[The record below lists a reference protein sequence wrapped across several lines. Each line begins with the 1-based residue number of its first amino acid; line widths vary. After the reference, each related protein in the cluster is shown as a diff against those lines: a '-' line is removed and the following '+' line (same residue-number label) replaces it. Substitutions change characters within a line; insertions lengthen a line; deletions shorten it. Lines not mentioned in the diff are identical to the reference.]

1 MACSGSVIG
10 HYNVSYALF
19 VTLLGYQNRI
29 TLHPSNTSTTIL
41 TILTSFET
49 FFLKKA
55 TFTRHL

>member
-29 TLHPSNTSTTIL
+29 TIHPSNTSTKTWF
-41 TILTSFET
+41 FEKE
-49 FFLKKA
+49 KK
-55 TFTRHL
+55 LIS